1 MRQQQQAQL
10 VRQLQVVD
18 TSGNVHRVDEMGDF
32 VRAQSLDGT
41 WSNWARASGRY
52 LLNRQ
57 HVNPT
62 DDPNTLELA
71 ATGERL
77 TVLPLPE

>member
-1 MRQQQQAQL
+1 MKQERKTQL

-18 TSGNVHRVDEMGDF
+18 ASGNVHRVDEMGDF
-32 VRAQSLDGT
+32 VRMQTLEGT
-41 WSNWARASGRY
+41 WSNWARAGGRY

-62 DDPNTLELA
+62 DDPNTLQIA
-71 ATGERL
+71 MTGELL
-77 TVLPLPE
+77 TVLPPTE

>member
-1 MRQQQQAQL
+1 MKQQRQTQL
-10 VRQLQVVD
+10 VRRLQVVD

-32 VRAQSLDGT
+32 VRVQSLEGT
-41 WSNWARASGRY
+41 WSNWARAGGRY

-71 ATGERL
+71 MTGERL
-77 TVLPLPE
+77 TVLNPKE